1 MRVLPGELLMVADSA
16 NRFWEN
22 VTNFNSFF
30 SVRHVCGAS
39 RMGSKARK
47 GQVFIILLIILV
59 VVIVLFVALPMFEAQ
74 HKSTPLVQQ
83 VFWNVN
89 DRNVT
94 SCYLGE
100 DVEAHIVIKGI
111 EEYSGSIVVKIR
123 KDATFWF
130 DSDYTVKTFPVDLP
144 GGQTAELVTTFA
156 PDEGSGGQLRGYFV
170 EVDFLTTHSDWI
182 MESSY
187 PPRLK
192 VIAIT
197 PGGDT
202 PS

>member
-1 MRVLPGELLMVADSA
+1 MR
-16 NRFWEN
+16 
-22 VTNFNSFF
+22 NFNSFF
-30 SVRHVCGAS
+30 SIRHLCGAS

-59 VVIVLFVALPMFEAQ
+59 IVVVLFVALPMFETQ
-74 HKSTPLVQQ
+74 HKSTPFVQQ

-89 DRNVT
+89 GRNVT

-100 DVEAHIVIKGI
+100 EVEAHIVIEGTQ
-111 EEYSGSIVVKIR
+111 EYSGSIVVKIR
-123 KDATFWF
+123 KDATFWL
-130 DSDYTVKTFPVDLP
+130 DSDYTVKTFPVSLP

-197 PGGDT
+197 PGGNT

>member
-1 MRVLPGELLMVADSA
+1 MR
-16 NRFWEN
+16 
-22 VTNFNSFF
+22 NFNSFF
-30 SVRHVCGAS
+30 SIRHVCGAA
-39 RMGSKARK
+39 RMNSKARM
-47 GQVFIILLIILV
+47 GQVFIIILIILV
-59 VVIVLFVALPMFEAQ
+59 IVIVLFVALPMFEAQ

-83 VFWNVN
+83 VFWHVN

-100 DVEAHIVIKGI
+100 NVTAHIIIRGT

-144 GGQTAELVTTFA
+144 GGQISELVTTFA
-156 PDEGSGGQLRGYFV
+156 PDEGSGGQMRGYFV

-187 PPRLK
+187 PPRLN
-192 VIAIT
+192 VIAIA
-197 PGGDT
+197 PGGNT

>member
-1 MRVLPGELLMVADSA
+1 M
-16 NRFWEN
+16 N
-22 VTNFNSFF
+22 
-30 SVRHVCGAS
+30 
-39 RMGSKARK
+39 SKARK

-89 DRNVT
+89 GGNVT

-100 DVEAHIVIKGI
+100 DVEAHIVIKGT

-192 VIAIT
+192 VTAIT
-197 PGGDT
+197 PGGNT